1 MVTPTP
7 PDEATDLPEP
17 TDDDRAA
24 DLAGLARPW
33 GRGATRSTD
42 GEATTPAAEGP
53 AGPAPESEAPEPPT
67 DAEPVTPPS
76 GEPTSQAQAGDVT
89 PDEPDDAAPTAV
101 VHAPQPATE
110 VEPAVDIA
118 TSEPIIEA
126 DPDASA
132 QPGDAV
138 AEPDA
143 ADADA
148 PAVTEVPTASAPTAG
163 DEGGVDEPQAAAA
176 AVTRPDPA
184 TQPSTTVVVAGTSE
198 AGLADVGTEPAAAT
212 ERRLLVGAALIAG
225 FAAFALARWAL
236 LPGLGFWDTG
246 EFQVVGPVLGTA
258 HPTGFPA
265 YVLLSWLASVLL
277 QPFGDPAFRINLLS
291 AILVGGAT
299 ALTVILV
306 RQLTGHLWIALA
318 SGLVLAA
325 VPIVWN
331 IGTHADAHAL
341 HVLLVALLFVLL
353 VGWERRVRRGR
364 NQPVPNGRLRRPGDR
379 WLLAAAMV
387 YGIGLA
393 NHTLMLLL
401 APGIALYVLA
411 TAPGILRRPAFIVG
425 LAASLFLVAAALYL
439 ELPLRAGPFR
449 APLVYGH
456 PETLDGFLYV
466 VLAQQFVGAL
476 YQPFADLGDKT
487 VALAKLGYEQFGL
500 LVGLVP
506 LAFVTT
512 IWRQPRYA
520 LLSGVSFLVTAW
532 FAASYVNAD
541 ISRYYLGPVVMAV
554 TWLALLA
561 AEVAEWL
568 VRLLRAGSDTG
579 RPWLGTA
586 GPAALVLE
594 VAVCIALLT
603 PTAEAIPDRAATA
616 DLSGQHSAGEW
627 ADAAMQLFEPD
638 AVVISWWSY
647 STTLWY
653 AQIIGGQRP
662 DVWIV
667 DDRTRL
673 DDNLGDVT
681 DVIDAELGKRPV
693 YLVRLGG
700 DDLTALENRYE
711 VRGFDMPT
719 EQPILQVTGRK

>member
-1 MVTPTP
+1 VDGTI
-7 PDEATDLPEP
+7 EAGRA
-17 TDDDRAA
+17 DD
-24 DLAGLARPW
+24 G
-33 GRGATRSTD
+33 
-42 GEATTPAAEGP
+42 
-53 AGPAPESEAPEPPT
+53 SE
-67 DAEPVTPPS
+67 
-76 GEPTSQAQAGDVT
+76 
-89 PDEPDDAAPTAV
+89 
-101 VHAPQPATE
+101 PAT
-110 VEPAVDIA
+110 
-118 TSEPIIEA
+118 
-126 DPDASA
+126 
-132 QPGDAV
+132 
-138 AEPDA
+138 
-143 ADADA
+143 
-148 PAVTEVPTASAPTAG
+148 
-163 DEGGVDEPQAAAA
+163 
-176 AVTRPDPA
+176 
-184 TQPSTTVVVAGTSE
+184 
-198 AGLADVGTEPAAAT
+198 AT

-225 FAAFALARWAL
+225 FVAFALGRWAL

-265 YVLLSWLASVLL
+265 YVILSWLASVLL
-277 QPFGDPAFRINLLS
+277 QPFGDPAFRVNLLS

-299 ALTVILV
+299 ALTVVLV

-353 VGWERRVRRGR
+353 VGWEQRVRRGR
-364 NQPVPNGRLRRPGDR
+364 GQPIPAGRLRRPGDR
-379 WLLAAAMV
+379 WLLAAALV
-387 YGIGLA
+387 YGVGLA

-411 TAPGILRRPAFIVG
+411 TAPGIFRRPAFIVG

-439 ELPLRAGPFR
+439 ELPLRAAGPFR

-456 PETLDGFLYV
+456 PETLNGFLYV

-532 FAASYVNAD
+532 FAASYFNAD
-541 ISRYYLGPVVMAV
+541 ISRYYLGPMVLAV

-561 AEVAEWL
+561 AEVVEWL
-568 VRLLRAGSDTG
+568 VRLLRAGPET
-579 RPWLGTA
+579 RRTWLGTA

-594 VAVCIALLT
+594 IAVCIALLT

-616 DLSGQHSAGEW
+616 DLSGQRSASDW
-627 ADAAMQLFEPD
+627 ADAAMQLFEPN
-638 AVVISWWSY
+638 AVVVSWWSY

-653 AQIIGGQRP
+653 AQIIQGQRP

-700 DDLTALENRYE
+700 DDLTALENRYD

-719 EQPILQVTGRK
+719 EQPILQVLGRK